1 MKRKPYPAYK
11 PSGVEWLGAVPKHWE
26 VKRARFKVLLN
37 PSKQEIGSLPKDME
51 VSFLPMES
59 VGEDGGLNLEQS
71 RPIEE
76 VETGYTYFSNGDVTY
91 AKITPCFENRKG
103 AIMTGLQNGFGF
115 GSTELTVLRPRGGV
129 SKEYLYYITLSNEFR
144 KSGEAWMYGA
154 GGQKRV
160 PDNFVREFSFVWP
173 PFPEQQAIASFL
185 DRETGKIDTLINKNQ
200 RLIELLK
207 EKRTALISR
216 AVTKGLGPT
225 VKMKPSGVEW
235 LGDVP
240 EHWEVTRLKNAF
252 HVYNGSTPESS
263 KEEFWDGDITWYTP
277 EDLGNNARKNIL
289 DSRRKITQSGYAN
302 IGATIVPKSSIIIST
317 RAPIGHIAITDVP
330 ACTNQGCRSLVPK
343 KNVWSDFHYY
353 YLLTSKN
360 NLNAIGKG
368 TTFIELGNQGL
379 EGYLVPLPPLPEQQA
394 IADFL
399 DKETGKIDALIAKV
413 EKAIEKLKE
422 YRTALI
428 SAAVTGKIDVREA
441 A

>member
-11 PSGVEWLGAVPKHWE
+11 PSGVEW
-26 VKRARFKVLLN
+26 
-37 PSKQEIGSLPKDME
+37 I
-51 VSFLPMES
+51 
-59 VGEDGGLNLEQS
+59 
-71 RPIEE
+71 
-76 VETGYTYFSNGDVTY
+76 
-91 AKITPCFENRKG
+91 
-103 AIMTGLQNGFGF
+103 
-115 GSTELTVLRPRGGV
+115 
-129 SKEYLYYITLSNEFR
+129 
-144 KSGEAWMYGA
+144 
-154 GGQKRV
+154 
-160 PDNFVREFSFVWP
+160 
-173 PFPEQQAIASFL
+173 
-185 DRETGKIDTLINKNQ
+185 
-200 RLIELLK
+200 
-207 EKRTALISR
+207 
-216 AVTKGLGPT
+216 
-225 VKMKPSGVEW
+225 
-235 LGDVP
+235 GDVP
-240 EHWEVTRLKNAF
+240 EHWEVKRLKNAF

-289 DSRRKITQSGYAN
+289 DSRRKITQGGYAN

-343 KNVWSDFHYY
+343 KNVWLDFHYY
-353 YLLTSKN
+353 YLLISKN
-360 NLNAIGKG
+360 NLNSIGKG

-379 EGYLVPLPPLPEQQA
+379 EGYLVPLPPFPEQQA

-399 DKETGKIDALIAKV
+399 DCETGKIDTLIGKNRRLIALLKEKRMALISRAVTKGLDPTVKMKPSGVEWLGDVPEHWKVKKIRRVATRVQTGNTPPTSEEKYYDDGTVPWFGPSSFGEGIFLSEPVKVINKCAVEDGVARLFNAGTVMLVCIGATIGKVSSIKENASCNQQITGVTFRDTLINTEFITFQLKLLETTIREVAPSATLAIFDQNKISDLQLALPPLPEQRAIVDFLDKETGTIDALIAKV